1 MQKLNCILKILF
13 KNDELTPWFEKIK
26 TVHTI
31 ETIWGI
37 KNCCQVRILTLFS
50 HIEKVRE

>member
-13 KNDELTPWFEKIK
+13 NNDELTPWVEKIT

-31 ETIWGI
+31 ETIWGT
-37 KNCCQVRILTLFS
+37 KNCCRVRILTLFS
-50 HIEKVRE
+50 QIEKVRE